1 MKAVNLI
8 PAEDRRGG
16 SAGGRSPVATYAV
29 LGALAVLV
37 LMAAAWTLAGKT
49 VDKRRSD
56 LARVEQQASA
66 AEAQATKLAAYSAF
80 ADLRKKRAE
89 TVASIARSRFDWAH
103 VMHEVARVIPS
114 NAHLT
119 SLSGSVSPTAP
130 VPASGGG
137 TALQL
142 RGSNAGPAIDIVG
155 CAPGQANVSRMMSR
169 LRLID
174 GVQHVTLAE
183 SSKPDAS
190 VAAGSG
196 ASDSSAGDSGDCR
209 YDDAIAK
216 FDILM
221 IFAAPPAVAAPAA
234 ATAPGATGGT
244 TTTASQ
250 TTTTGSTP

>member
-8 PAEDRRGG
+8 PSEQRRGG
-16 SAGGRSPVATYAV
+16 SAGGRSGNAAYAV

-37 LMAAAWTLAGKT
+37 LIVAAWTLTGKT
-49 VDKRRSD
+49 VKDRGAQ

-66 AEAQATKLAAYSAF
+66 AEAQANKLSPYSAF
-80 ADLRKKRAE
+80 SDLRKKRAE

-114 NAHLT
+114 NTHLT
-119 SLSGSVSPTAP
+119 TLAGSVSPTAP
-130 VPASGGG
+130 APSAGG

-142 RGSNAGPAIDIVG
+142 RGTSGGPAIDIVG
-155 CAPGQANVSRMMSR
+155 CAPGQSNVSRMMSR

-183 SSKPDAS
+183 SAKPDS
-190 VAAGSG
+190 DVTAAGG
-196 ASDSSAGDSGDCR
+196 ASNDGGECR
-209 YDDAIAK
+209 YNDAIAK
-216 FDILM
+216 FDVLIV
-221 IFAAPPAVAAPAA
+221 FAAPPAVAAPAA
-234 ATAPGATGGT
+234 PAAATAGT
-244 TTTASQ
+244 TAPASQ